1 MKKLTGFLSMVALTV
16 LVFVWMGCDKSTDP
30 TTTTATLSLV
40 SAYTAQQFPAGVA
53 KYSGTLAVDSVKVTR
68 ARFVI
73 KNIKFKGAV
82 DSVNFKSDPVLVE
95 LNLTG
100 ALQSVSA
107 REVPFGTY
115 GRIEFDVH
123 RIDSAD
129 ITPLPAADRVLF
141 ADFLVGQHY
150 SIIIEGTVYK
160 TGLAAQSF
168 TYRSKIDA
176 QQKIDLNPQMVV
188 NETSP
193 SGNATMLIS
202 SFNWFKNQTGVIVDP
217 TDPNSEGV
225 IDENLKNSIRVFKDN
240 NKRGIKDSN

>member
-1 MKKLTGFLSMVALTV
+1 MVALTIPA
-16 LVFVWMGCDKSTDP
+16 FVWMGCDKSTDP

-53 KYSGTLAVDSVKVTR
+53 KKSGTLAVDSVKITR

-73 KNIKFKGAV
+73 KNIKFKSIV
-82 DSVNFKSDPVLVE
+82 DSLNFKSDPVLVA

-100 ALQSVSA
+100 SLQDVSA

-115 GRIEFDVH
+115 RRIEFDVH

-129 ITPLPAADRVLF
+129 VASLPTADRALF
-141 ADFLVGQHY
+141 ADFLVGQRY
-150 SIIIEGTVYK
+150 SVIVEGTVYK

-176 QQKIDLNPQMVV
+176 QQKIDLSPQLVV
-188 NETSP
+188 SETSP
-193 SGNATMLIS
+193 TGNATMLIS
-202 SFNWFKNQTGVIVDP
+202 SFNWFKNQTGVLVDP
-217 TDPNSEGV
+217 IDPNSEGV